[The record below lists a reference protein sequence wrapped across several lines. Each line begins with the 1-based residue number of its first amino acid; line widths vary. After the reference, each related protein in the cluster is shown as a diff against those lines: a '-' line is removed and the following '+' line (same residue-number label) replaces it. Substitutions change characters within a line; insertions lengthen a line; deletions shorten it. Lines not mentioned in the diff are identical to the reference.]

1 MPASHKP
8 YRLGLDLGTNSI
20 GWAAIELDG
29 GNNPCGLLDMG
40 VRIFPD
46 GRDARG
52 EASNAVERRV
62 ARGQRRRRDR
72 YLSRRERLMQTLVE
86 YGLMPEDAAERK
98 GLESLD
104 PYTLRARALD
114 KPLPPYELGRALFHL
129 DQRRGF
135 KSNRKAGGDEK
146 EDGQV
151 RTAINEL
158 HQRIEESGARTLG
171 EYLAWRHKRGDAV
184 RARPETG
191 LRADRAM
198 YEKEFDRIRAAQQN
212 HHNLD
217 DNQWEILRGVIF
229 HQRDLRPVEPGWCQF
244 EFENRERRAA
254 KALPVFQEFRLLQE
268 VNNLRVRV
276 GNEPERPLSASER
289 KYALERLREG
299 KDINLNK
306 PTGLLKSLTFNLAA
320 GGRKAIKGDETA
332 ARLDK
337 PARFGKRWPD
347 SLDERNEIVRFLLN
361 TEDPEVV
368 GQKAVDEW
376 GLNDEQAAAVANVSL
391 PPGYGNLSEKAIRKI
406 LPHLSEGLVFSDA
419 VKEAG
424 YEHHSDFR
432 NAEAH
437 DELPYYGVAL
447 PRDAIG
453 ADPTKDA
460 KRDGEPA
467 VHGRIANPTVHIG
480 LNQLRRVV
488 NQLTKT
494 YGKPQ
499 EIVVELARELK
510 MNREDKQNYQR
521 QQRAGA
527 ERNRRFRE
535 QLESAEIDVT
545 PDALRKLRLW
555 EEQGPPQNRVCPY
568 TGRTLSFELVMSA
581 QTDVDHILPFSRTL
595 DNSPANLVVCMA
607 DANRVKGN
615 RTPYEAFGDGCL
627 EYVKDLPANKRWRFQ
642 ENAMERFEG
651 ERDFLDR
658 QLNETQ
664 YLSRTARTYLAYLYD
679 EQGEHRQRVR
689 VIPGR
694 MTALL
699 RRGWGLE
706 GMLRETADGEM
717 PRKTRDDHRH
727 HAVDAFVVA
736 NTTQGLLKQ
745 FADAAGSGY
754 QDAEENLAR
763 FAPKP
768 WEPWEE
774 SGRNEVKRKLDEIV
788 VSHRPDH
795 GKRGEK
801 GQTTGQLHNETAY
814 GIVNLVEDGPSEVVH
829 RKNLSEFKKRDDL
842 TSNKVRIR
850 DEKLREALVELWDKV
865 AAEGGKP
872 ADFVERAWNPG
883 VLVNG
888 RGRRQQVRSV
898 RVFEQQTVTP
908 IEDCG
913 GRLYKAYKTDGNE
926 FADAWQMRDGNWRI
940 VIVSTFRAN
949 QPDFNI
955 EDFRPVTTRGK
966 HKGKPDPAAKWL
978 MRLYKGDLG
987 ALYDGD
993 NRRIVRVRQF
1003 SKGTVVLDDHN
1014 EANVDWRERHK
1025 EIKRNHGHSA
1035 TTLREQGFRKV
1046 RVDEIG
1052 RVKDPGPFKS

>member
-29 GNNPCGLLDMG
+29 GDNPCGLLDMG

-72 YLSRRERLMQTLVE
+72 YLRRRERLMQTLVE

-98 GLESLD
+98 GLERLD
-104 PYTLRARALD
+104 PYALRARALD
-114 KPLPPYELGRALFHL
+114 KPLPPHELGRALFHL

-171 EYLAWRHKRGDAV
+171 EYLAWRHKRCDAV

-217 DNQWEILRGVIF
+217 DKQWEILRGVIF

-276 GNEPERPLSASER
+276 GSEPERPLKEDER

-306 PTGLLKSLTFNLAA
+306 PTGLLKSLAFNLSA

-368 GQKAVDEW
+368 RQKAVDEW

-391 PPGYGNLSEKAIRKI
+391 SPGYGNLSEKAIRKI

-424 YEHHSDFR
+424 YEHHSHFR

-460 KRDGEPA
+460 KQDGEPA

-527 ERNRRFRE
+527 ERNQRFRE

-555 EEQGPPQNRVCPY
+555 EEQGPPENRICPY
-568 TGRTLSFELVMSA
+568 TGRTLSFEMVMSA

-615 RTPYEAFGDGCL
+615 RTPYQAFESNPAGYNYDEIL
-627 EYVKDLPANKRWRFQ
+627 DAVADFPANKRWRFQ

-717 PRKTRDDHRH
+717 LRKTRDDHRH

-754 QDAEENLAR
+754 QDAEERLAGLV
-763 FAPKP
+763 PPP
-768 WEPWEE
+768 WAGFDRSQVQE
-774 SGRNEVKRKLDEIV
+774 RLDRIV
-788 VSHRPDH
+788 VSYKPDQGRP
-795 GKRGEK
+795 GERG
-801 GQTTGQLHNETAY
+801 GTTGQLHEATAY
-814 GIVNLVEDGPSEVVH
+814 GVIESVGDGRHKVVLRKDLSKFTAKDLDNVPDVALRDALRRLWSEVGG
-829 RKNLSEFKKRDDL
+829 KAADFAKR
-842 TSNKVRIR
+842 
-850 DEKLREALVELWDKV
+850 
-865 AAEGGKP
+865 AAE
-872 ADFVERAWNPG
+872 EG
-883 VLVNG
+883 VWVNG
-888 RGRRQQVRSV
+888 KRQRVRRVRMYSER
-898 RVFEQQTVTP
+898 RVIP
-908 IEDCG
+908 IKDKSG
-913 GRLYKAYKTDGNE
+913 KAYKGYLPGGNE
-926 FADAWQMRDGNWRI
+926 FADVWRMPNGSWQT
-940 VIVSTFRAN
+940 VVVSTFNAN
-949 QPDFNI
+949 QPGFDPD
-955 EDFRPVTTRGK
+955 DFRP
-966 HKGKPDPAAKWL
+966 HPAAKRL
-978 MRLYKGDLG
+978 MRIYKGDMG
-987 ALYDGD
+987 AVGEGE
-993 NRRIVRVRQF
+993 NRRIVHIRHIVQPGRLRV
-1003 SKGTVVLDDHN
+1003 SDHQR
-1014 EANVDWRERHK
+1014 EAEQQSYGA
-1025 EIKRNHGHSA
+1025 EP
-1035 TTLREQGFRKV
+1035 LRKAGFRKV

-1052 RVKDPGPFKS
+1052 RVFDRGPFKS